1 MNNLVISKREKTC
14 NKFAKKERKK
24 GIIPGMLYGKNNN
37 NFMFEVGEI
46 ELNKNLKL
54 SGEHGVLNLQ
64 SGGKSQKALIKE
76 VQREPVTNK
85 ILHVDLERVSG
96 DDKIVTEVP
105 LQFTGE
111 GKINSKGGILQKEKT
126 TVKVQCKA
134 NEIPNNLQVD
144 LTKYDVGDICRLQD
158 LEIGED
164 LTFIEPSDSIIALVT
179 HNNSSSQEQSEE
191 EIDG

>member
-37 NFMFEVGEI
+37 NFMFEVGEL
-46 ELNKNLKL
+46 ELNKNLKQ
-54 SGEHGVLNLQ
+54 SGEHGVLNLEAD
-64 SGGKSQKALIKE
+64 GKTQKALIKE

-85 ILHVDLERVSG
+85 ILHVDLERVFS

-111 GKINSKGGILQKEKT
+111 GKISSKGGILQKEKT

-134 NEIPNNLQVD
+134 NEIPSNLQVD
-144 LTKYDVGDICRLQD
+144 LTKYDVGDIFRLQN
-158 LEIGED
+158 LEVGED

-179 HNNSSSQEQSEE
+179 HNNSSPEEQGEE
-191 EIDG
+191 EIDD